1 MPLSKAQ
8 QTIFDDQ
15 HRFKVVIAGR
25 RFGKTF
31 LAIQALCYHAR
42 IPNQEVWYVAPSY
55 KQAKLIV
62 WRKLKKRLQ
71 DLRWTRKTNES
82 ELSIELKNGSKI
94 SLKGADNEDSLRGVG
109 LNYIILDEFA
119 DIDPEAWYEVLR
131 PTLADTEGSAM
142 FIGTPKGIANWSY
155 DLYQYELEFGE
166 VWKSFQYTTVDG
178 GNVKPEELELAR
190 RDLDERTFRQEF
202 LATFETYA
210 GRIYYAFDRKH
221 NVVDGLFESRDLDVI
236 YIGMDFNIDPMSAVI
251 AIRRG
256 ETLCVIDEIR
266 MFSSN
271 TAEIVEEIKSRYPK
285 SKICLY
291 PDPAA
296 RARKTSAG
304 GSTDITILENAGF
317 VVKAP
322 RAHTP
327 VRDRINAVNSRLCD
341 STGIRHLFIMPKC
354 KYTIEGLERHTYK
367 EGTTQPDKDSGYDHM
382 MDALGYMVDY
392 LFPVKRDRE
401 ETLQPKRWTHQIA

>member
-1 MPLSKAQ
+1 VPLSKAQ
-8 QTIFDDQ
+8 QQIFDDNS
-15 HRFKVVIAGR
+15 RFKVVIAGR

-42 IPNQEVWYVAPSY
+42 IPDQEVWYVAPSY

-62 WRKLKKRLQ
+62 WRKLKARLQ
-71 DLRWTRKTNES
+71 DLRWVRKTNES
-82 ELSIELKNGSKI
+82 ELSIELKNGSRI

-155 DLYQYELEFGE
+155 DLYQYELEFGDT
-166 VWKSFQYTTVDG
+166 WKSFQFTTIDG
-178 GNVKPEELELAR
+178 GNVKPAELEAAR

-210 GRIYYAFDRKH
+210 GRIYYAFDRKL
-221 NVVDGLFESRDLDVI
+221 NVVDGLFETRDLDVL

-251 AIRRG
+251 AIRKG

-285 SKICLY
+285 SKIWVY
-291 PDPAA
+291 PDPAS
-296 RARKTSAG
+296 RQRKTSAG
-304 GSTDITILENAGF
+304 GSTDLTILQNSGF

-322 RAHTP
+322 NSHTP

-341 STGIRHLFIMPKC
+341 STGKRHLFFMPKC

-367 EGTTQPDKDSGYDHM
+367 EGTVQPDKDSGYDHM

-392 LFPVKRDRE
+392 LFPVKRERE
-401 ETLQPKRWTHQIA
+401 AFAQPKRWTHQIA